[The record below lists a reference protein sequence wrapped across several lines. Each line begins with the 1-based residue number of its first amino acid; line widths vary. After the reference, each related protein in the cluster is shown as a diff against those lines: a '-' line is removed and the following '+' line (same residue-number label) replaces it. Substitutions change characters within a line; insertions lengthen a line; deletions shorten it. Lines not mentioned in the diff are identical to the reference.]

1 MAKTPTRKRKNRVTH
16 TKRKTPAPAPPLR
29 ANQSTNKNTNRSTNR
44 RHQPAERPDHDNT
57 SSTSS
62 DQSEDSPE
70 DASARLD
77 QDEDDEEDQGQPA
90 KRPRTQTCHPSSNA
104 RLNHQITLEN
114 YNDLDLDI
122 YTINELLSASGR
134 KTHNRIPSDIQKELK
149 NLQFMYRRSKKLL
162 ALAAKCSERTVN
174 EFLEYQ
180 NQTKHLSK
188 FSEV

>member
-1 MAKTPTRKRKNRVTH
+1 MAKTRKRKNPQRVTH
-16 TKRKTPAPAPPLR
+16 TKTKTPAPASPSR
-29 ANQSTNKNTNRSTNR
+29 DNQSTTKNTKRSANR
-44 RHQPAERPDHDNT
+44 RRQPAERPDQHTT

-70 DASARLD
+70 DASARVD
-77 QDEDDEEDQGQPA
+77 QDEDDEEDQGEPA
-90 KRPRTQTCHPSSNA
+90 KRPRTQKCHPSSNA

-149 NLQFMYRRSKKLL
+149 NLQFIYRRSKKLL

-174 EFLEYQ
+174 DFLEYQ